1 MVSLLPLCM
10 LFRPIFLSNIPSQ
23 TAQRMPSGDFFLWQ
37 ITYRREYWQKRGT
50 QWCTH
55 VPMVHPSNVNDTFYH
70 LCCIETTHLFQTS
83 ISSMFLK
90 DFITSRFTDPHYALL
105 PSTCIFVDQPLSY
118 FPTSFLPTTD
128 WFSFFSSLAQ
138 QLWTHFMMHGGKREE
153 RRSNES
159 KREKKV
165 KRKWELQRGIDSAIA
180 GERLIC
186 LLASWGTTDWTSW
199 IQETH
204 DTSKQLS
211 EADFHPLLSQK
222 SLLRTKWLGWRGR
235 DRKELHKRV
244 GGKESRDFIKTR
256 KKKSQKKHRGH
267 GGRDRRKTYILWHE
281 KKEMKQE

>member
-1 MVSLLPLCM
+1 M
-10 LFRPIFLSNIPSQ
+10 L
-23 TAQRMPSGDFFLWQ
+23 
-37 ITYRREYWQKRGT
+37 
-50 QWCTH
+50 
-55 VPMVHPSNVNDTFYH
+55 FYH
-70 LCCIETTHLFQTS
+70 LHVYLSTSLSLISLHLSCQQQ
-83 ISSMFLK
+83 IGL
-90 DFITSRFTDPHYALL
+90 
-105 PSTCIFVDQPLSY
+105 V
-118 FPTSFLPTTD
+118 
-128 WFSFFSSLAQ
+128 FFSSLAQ
-138 QLWTHFMMHGGKREE
+138 QLWTQSMMHGGKREE
-153 RRSNES
+153 WRSNES

-165 KRKWELQRGIDSAIA
+165 KRKWELQRGIDSAIS

-186 LLASWGTTDWTSW
+186 LLAPWGTTDWTSW